1 MRSVKQRFL
10 PDWLREQRL
19 ELGQSPEPVVH
30 APLGLLLVKGAVLGV
45 VLVLTPLALLSF
57 LNRQQRGLERQV
69 RDLVPLELRLG
80 DAQVMLQAMAKERAS
95 LTQQTSRIAA
105 QLVALRSGSALL
117 EQMRQAT
124 PQGVRLLSLA
134 ALPSKLVI
142 KGEAQGTDAY
152 ERINALALNLER
164 LDDFLV
170 DGTTVVKATANENG
184 LIDFSMESVLDHSA
198 QVTPERLRG
207 LGADGLARRYELL
220 QQSGIAL

>member
-80 DAQVMLQAMAKERAS
+80 DAQVRLQAMAKERAS

-184 LIDFSMESVLDHSA
+184 LIDFSMESVLDPSA

>member
-57 LNRQQRGLERQV
+57 LNRQQRGLEMQV

-80 DAQVMLQAMAKERAS
+80 DAQVRLQAMAKERAS

-124 PQGVRLLSLA
+124 
-134 ALPSKLVI
+134 
-142 KGEAQGTDAY
+142 
-152 ERINALALNLER
+152 
-164 LDDFLV
+164 
-170 DGTTVVKATANENG
+170 
-184 LIDFSMESVLDHSA
+184 H
-198 QVTPERLRG
+198 RLRG
-207 LGADGLARRYELL
+207 P
-220 QQSGIAL
+220 AL